1 MTDEIDAKR
10 GGKSPDDE
18 DSTFDPASEDE
29 TKVVL
34 ESLEPPKPPEPVKP
48 LAAAKYSRGIGSK
61 DTTAADSPAARAC
74 DLSSLRIARW
84 PRWIPS

>member
-34 ESLEPPKPPEPVKP
+34 DSLEPPKQP
-48 LAAAKYSRGIGSK
+48 
-61 DTTAADSPAARAC
+61 DSAPARSAPCA
-74 DLSSLRIARW
+74 IARTM
-84 PRWIPS
+84 